1 MDWLFKLFT
10 IAKDLLGH
18 SPQDIKDWLI
28 VLAIAVAAV
37 IAVLIQFIWK
47 KTLGHP
53 SRDENAGPGVS
64 YY

>member
-28 VLAIAVAAV
+28 VLAIAVACGYCGLNS
-37 IAVLIQFIWK
+37 IYMEK
-47 KTLGHP
+47 
-53 SRDENAGPGVS
+53 NAWTSLRG
-64 YY
+64 